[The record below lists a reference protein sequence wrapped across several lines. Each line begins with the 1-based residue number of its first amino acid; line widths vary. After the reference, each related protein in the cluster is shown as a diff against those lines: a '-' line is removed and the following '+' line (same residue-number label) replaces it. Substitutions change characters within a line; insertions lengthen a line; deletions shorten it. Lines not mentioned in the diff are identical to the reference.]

1 MPRRQAARRLT
12 RSVLGSATVPS
23 GTRVACLPVRTSLS
37 LRSLRLAHKS
47 TSKLVLLVLVT
58 RVCQAAFRE
67 LRSRRGETID
77 IRGIAAE
84 TRAAINIPHRWPL
97 PPGDP
102 QNSAGGLKTRRMR
115 CRSRFGSAFGVI
127 LVALALFFRPLRF
140 TRAFRMRSGLHFG
153 TLWTPKSML
162 PSRREHRFQKISV
175 SAIYLHFG
183 LKIPSQSDLLDAQM
197 ALKTRPKRLKS
208 APRRSWR
215 RFLAVSGGLLERSWV
230 PLGRFGALRAL
241 QGVPPR
247 LFGTIF

>member
-1 MPRRQAARRLT
+1 
-12 RSVLGSATVPS
+12 
-23 GTRVACLPVRTSLS
+23 
-37 LRSLRLAHKS
+37 
-47 TSKLVLLVLVT
+47 
-58 RVCQAAFRE
+58 
-67 LRSRRGETID
+67 
-77 IRGIAAE
+77 
-84 TRAAINIPHRWPL
+84 
-97 PPGDP
+97 
-102 QNSAGGLKTRRMR
+102 
-115 CRSRFGSAFGVI
+115 
-127 LVALALFFRPLRF
+127 
-140 TRAFRMRSGLHFG
+140 
-153 TLWTPKSML
+153 ML

-247 LFGTIF
+247 LFGTIFLRIWHGFEGPCGKGRRHSQRVVKNDIVSPYKRNKMLCAHAIQITVRRHRDAYHNQDTG

>member
-1 MPRRQAARRLT
+1 MTLGCPGGFSGPGPIVPRSFSA
-12 RSVLGSATVPS
+12 SSWGSRIGHRPHF
-23 GTRVACLPVRTSLS
+23 G
-37 LRSLRLAHKS
+37 
-47 TSKLVLLVLVT
+47 LL
-58 RVCQAAFRE
+58 E
-67 LRSRRGETID
+67 S
-77 IRGIAAE
+77 
-84 TRAAINIPHRWPL
+84 
-97 PPGDP
+97 
-102 QNSAGGLKTRRMR
+102 
-115 CRSRFGSAFGVI
+115 FGSAFGVI
-127 LVALALFFRPLRF
+127 LGALALFFGPFRF
-140 TRAFRMRSGLHFG
+140 TRAFQMRSGLHFG

-241 QGVPPR
+241 LGVQKSPQSASKAPQER
-247 LFGTIF
+247 SQTLLETLFGRLWVPLGAFLGALWPFWNAQDLPGGTPALVWDQFLKDLAWIWRFVRQRMKVFTTSLR

>member
-1 MPRRQAARRLT
+1 MQKNGRRRAEDTQKRNLTEKRRHSSQSSFCFQAGPPEPCNIAPLEEA
-12 RSVLGSATVPS
+12 LGP
-23 GTRVACLPVRTSLS
+23 
-37 LRSLRLAHKS
+37 
-47 TSKLVLLVLVT
+47 
-58 RVCQAAFRE
+58 
-67 LRSRRGETID
+67 
-77 IRGIAAE
+77 
-84 TRAAINIPHRWPL
+84 
-97 PPGDP
+97 P

-127 LVALALFFRPLRF
+127 LGALALFFGPLRF
-140 TRAFRMRSGLHFG
+140 TRAFQMRSGLHFG

-247 LFGTIF
+247 LFGTNF